1 MNEQE
6 LAVWAAILQTAN
18 NRDGFKIENF
28 LFDKQLAFIQDPNPF
43 KTAVCSRRSGKTVS
57 CAADLI
63 DTALMNQDTVS
74 LYVTLSRN
82 NAKKI
87 IWPEL
92 LKINRL
98 YDLKGIPDNTELS
111 IKFPNESMIY
121 CSGAKDRT
129 EIEKFRGLPVK
140 KAYVD
145 ECQSFR
151 DHIGSLIDDIL
162 APALMDYAGSLCLIG
177 TPGPIPAGYF
187 HDCSVSSSNWSHH
200 SWTFWDNPFIA
211 SKSGM
216 SHQALLDRELKRRGV
231 LANDPTIQREWFGK
245 WILDS
250 ESLLIHYDEQKN
262 HFETLPQNKKWIY
275 ILGIDLG
282 FVDADALAVLAW
294 CESDPSTYL
303 VEECVV
309 DKQGISELVEQIQ
322 KLNKKYDISKM
333 VIDEGGLGKKIAE
346 EIRRRH
352 HVPVQPAD
360 KARKME
366 NIALLNDALRS
377 NRFKAKRTSRF
388 AQDSYLVEIDRDK
401 TTPDK
406 IKVKDSFH
414 SDIID
419 AVLYAFKESPA
430 FSYQPPIIKPKHGT
444 KEWAEQEISEMEQN
458 AIEHF
463 EALEE
468 ASKGFGDKWGW

>member
-6 LAVWAAILQTAN
+6 LAVLAAVLQLAN
-18 NRDGFKIENF
+18 NRDGFQLKHF
-28 LFDKQLAFIQDPNPF
+28 LFKEQLDFVNDPSPF

-63 DTALMNQDTVS
+63 NTALLYPDTVS

-92 LKINRL
+92 LKINRE
-98 YDLKGIPDNTELS
+98 YDLKGEPDNTEPSL
-111 IKFPNESMIY
+111 KFPNGSMIY

-129 EIEKFRGLPVK
+129 EIEKFRGLPIK

-151 DHIGSLIDDIL
+151 DHIRSLIDDIL

-187 HDCSVSSSNWSHH
+187 HDCSVASTNWSHH

-211 SKSGM
+211 KKSGQT
-216 SHQALLDRELKRRGV
+216 HQALLDRELTRRGV
-231 LANDPTIQREWFGK
+231 SIDDPTIQREWFGK
-245 WILDS
+245 WVLDS
-250 ESLLIHYDEQKN
+250 ESLLIRYDSQKN
-262 HFETLPQNKKWIY
+262 HFDVLPENKKWNF

-282 FVDADALAVLAW
+282 FVDADALAVIAW
-294 CESDPSTYL
+294 SESDPITYL
-303 VEECVV
+303 QEELVMA
-309 DKQGISELVEQIQ
+309 KQGISELVEQIT
-322 KLNKKYDISKM
+322 KLGRRYEFSKM

-352 HVPVQPAD
+352 QIPVQAAD

-377 NRFKAKRTSRF
+377 QRFRARRNGRF
-388 AQDSYLVEIDRDK
+388 AQDSFLLEIDRDK

-414 SDIID
+414 SDIVD
-419 AVLYAFKESPA
+419 AVLYGFKESPA
-430 FSYQPPIIKPKHGT
+430 YSYQPPIIRPKPNT
-444 KEWAEQEISEMEQN
+444 PDWFKEETDDMFKQTLERVQQE
-458 AIEHF
+458 HKDR
-463 EALEE
+463 LEVDE
-468 ASKGFGDKWGW
+468 FNQW